1 MVLKKE
7 LGNGIIMNKHY
18 IVMIITL
25 YACSSLSLDILV
37 MGNIPLPIIS
47 IHGIKFDDNDI
58 NVYEGGEY
66 VGGIVSLNIDNLFL
80 QFTAHADMNIP
91 LEEIDSNGT
100 HIGYELGIRPYYKL
114 GSGATNLLA
123 SIGIRY
129 AYHSGHE
136 QEGKHLYKYIQYWAE
151 PYINID
157 FSESSLSLGAG
168 AYYDDHI
175 GLILSLYYGTMFD
188 TSVSNDIEYSLNI
201 DYLYSK
207 NFYDFKFGVFI
218 GYTF

>member
-1 MVLKKE
+1 
-7 LGNGIIMNKHY
+7 MNKHY
-18 IVMIITL
+18 TVLIILL
-25 YACSSLSLDILV
+25 YACSSLSLDILI
-37 MGNIPLPIIS
+37 MGNVPLPIIS
-47 IHGIKFDDNDI
+47 IHSIKFVDDNI

-66 VGGIVSLNIDNLFL
+66 VGGIVSLNIDNLLL

-91 LEEIDSNGT
+91 LEEINSNYT

-136 QEGKHLYKYIQYWAE
+136 QEYKHLYNNIQYWAE

-157 FSESSLSLGAG
+157 FSECSLSLGAG
-168 AYYDDHI
+168 AYYGDHI
-175 GLILSLYYGTMFD
+175 GLILSLHYGTMFN
-188 TSVSNDIEYSLNI
+188 TSESNDIEYTINI

-218 GYTF
+218 GYTI